1 MDRAAAFEAVCFRFE
16 SEVGRHKK
24 IGIGKGDKMSEKID
38 NKDKLEVKPYEEVL
52 KEYENM
58 KEKLDSNLKDEIE
71 KEKLIINNTID
82 LASNTITSVDLKNG
96 TSNNSATY
104 QDEGILKGGQI
115 SNFKLIDY
123 ELNNKQKSEINNI
136 QRYLFML
143 FIDAVDRQMEKMT
156 TYSKEEIL
164 EIKKSLL
171 SQIKYI
177 GLGYEEGTGEC
188 YYLHEGPDLKNS
200 NKNRI
205 YKYTFPYSI
214 KLKDED
220 GQVVVESTT
229 FNKDLIKAD
238 SYEELD
244 EGVQNIINLT
254 SINTLEDAFSSDKD
268 MAYKINYVESPSLNK
283 IMYFLVIPFIII
295 IACFIFAITR

>member
-1 MDRAAAFEAVCFRFE
+1 
-16 SEVGRHKK
+16 
-24 IGIGKGDKMSEKID
+24 MSDKID

-52 KEYENM
+52 KEYENI

-82 LASNTITSVDLKNG
+82 LASNTITSVDLKND

-104 QDEGILKGGQI
+104 QDEGILKGDQI

-123 ELNNKQKSEINNI
+123 ELNSKQKSEINNI

-177 GLGYEEGTGEC
+177 GLGYEGGTGEC

-229 FNKDLIKAD
+229 FNKDLIEAD

-254 SINTLEDAFSSDKD
+254 SVNTLEEAFSPDKD
-268 MAYKINYVESPSLNK
+268 MAYKINYIESPSLNK
-283 IMYFLVIPFIII
+283 IMYFLAIPFIII
-295 IACFIFAITR
+295 IACFIFVITR